1 MSRIMAGDEIL
12 RSLNSLNYKQR
23 TVFSVVHN
31 WTKEYVKHKGVNIKP
46 VNIFLSRSGGTG
58 KSHLVKLIY
67 NAVSKTF
74 IFNYIVFSLRP
85 TGISEINIGMTKIHS
100 ALWIKP
106 GAKLSG
112 LIDKAKASLR
122 NKLSEAKLLIIY
134 EISIISSDLW
144 TKIDA
149 TMFEIFSVSTKL
161 SYDVLSLVII
171 SDYLQL
177 PPVRKVFIFSK
188 FASENKMNQLLSL
201 QLWYLFKYA
210 ELTEVPRKSDQTFAN
225 VLNNVLLSIED
236 ENIERLL
243 KVKFIDQS
251 DKSYPHVNMY
261 TKMHQDYKLGGS
273 WNYMPPILVP
283 SSAKHIAT
291 QVPVI
296 AKWKKFFF
304 FLRGFLFVMSSVP
317 TRNYRFKVSNW
328 NTRKE

>member
-1 MSRIMAGDEIL
+1 M
-12 RSLNSLNYKQR
+12 
-23 TVFSVVHN
+23 
-31 WTKEYVKHKGVNIKP
+31 
-46 VNIFLSRSGGTG
+46 
-58 KSHLVKLIY
+58 
-67 NAVSKTF
+67 
-74 IFNYIVFSLRP
+74 
-85 TGISEINIGMTKIHS
+85 
-100 ALWIKP
+100 
-106 GAKLSG
+106 
-112 LIDKAKASLR
+112 
-122 NKLSEAKLLIIY
+122 IY

-261 TKMHQDYKLGGS
+261 TKNAPRL
-273 WNYMPPILVP
+273 
-283 SSAKHIAT
+283 
-291 QVPVI
+291 
-296 AKWKKFFF
+296 
-304 FLRGFLFVMSSVP
+304 
-317 TRNYRFKVSNW
+317 
-328 NTRKE
+328 

>member
-31 WTKEYVKHKGVNIKP
+31 WTKEYVKHKGVNVKP

-149 TMFEIFSVSTKL
+149 TMFEIFSVSTKA
-161 SYDVLSLVII
+161 SFAVLSLVII

-177 PPVRKVFIFSK
+177 PPVIRGFIFSK

-210 ELTEVPRKSDQTFAN
+210 ELTGVARKSDQTFAN
-225 VLNNVLLSIED
+225 VLKMFSLVLKMKI
-236 ENIERLL
+236 L
-243 KVKFIDQS
+243 KGF
-251 DKSYPHVNMY
+251 
-261 TKMHQDYKLGGS
+261 
-273 WNYMPPILVP
+273 
-283 SSAKHIAT
+283 
-291 QVPVI
+291 
-296 AKWKKFFF
+296 WK
-304 FLRGFLFVMSSVP
+304 
-317 TRNYRFKVSNW
+317 
-328 NTRKE
+328 